1 MDSNV
6 TRPPIISVLGHVDH
20 GKTSL
25 LDKIRQANVAAGES
39 GGITQHIGAYQV
51 ERSGRLLTFIDTP
64 GHAAFSAMRARGG
77 QASDLA
83 ILVVAADDGVM
94 PQTRESIQHIRNAA
108 IPFVVAVNKI
118 DLERAN
124 LDKVKMDLANEGVLV
139 EGFGGNIPICPVSAK
154 SGQGIEELLD
164 VLLLLADLEE
174 LKGDANAPVEAI
186 VIESSLDRHRGPVA
200 TVIVKNGSLDVG
212 DQLYTDKDSK
222 PSKVKALLDWQGN
235 QIKSASPSTPA
246 LILGFTSVPP
256 VGAFVTETG
265 LVDAQ
270 THATHEVN
278 EEDVRFSV
286 ILRADVAGTL
296 EAIIGSLP
304 KEVKIIGSDTG
315 PVNESDV
322 TLAQTTGARIICFR
336 VKPSPAAKKL
346 AEIENIRIDSFTTI
360 YDLLDTIKENVDTI
374 LESEKAPPPTGQA
387 RVLQLFDY
395 NGKAIIG
402 CRVFEGKVKKRD
414 KVRVMR
420 GTELVGEA
428 YITSIRVGRED
439 KDEVIPPTECGLM
452 LSESIDIR
460 PDDTVLSEAKI

>member
-1 MDSNV
+1 MDTNV

-25 LDKIRQANVAAGES
+25 LDRIRKSNVAAGES

-51 ERSGRLLTFIDTP
+51 EKSGRLLTFIDTP

-94 PQTRESIQHIRNAA
+94 PQTRESIGHIRNAG
-108 IPFVVAVNKI
+108 IPFVVAVNKV

-124 LDKVKMDLANEGVLV
+124 IDKVKMDLANEGVLV

-154 SGQGIEELLD
+154 TGAGIDELLD
-164 VLLLLADLEE
+164 VLLLMADLED
-174 LKGDANAPVEAI
+174 LKGNPKAPVEAI
-186 VIESSLDRHRGPVA
+186 VIESSLDRHRGAVA

-212 DQLYTDKDSK
+212 DLLYTDKDSK
-222 PSKVKALLDWQGN
+222 PSKVKALLDWQGQN
-235 QIKSASPSTPA
+235 IKSASPSTPA
-246 LILGFTSVPP
+246 LILGFTAVPP
-256 VGAFVTETG
+256 VGAFVTEQG

-270 THATHEVN
+270 DHATHEVN
-278 EEDVRFSV
+278 DEDVKFSV

-296 EAIIGSLP
+296 EAIVGSLP

-336 VKPSPAAKKL
+336 VKPSPAAKRL
-346 AEIENIRIDSFTTI
+346 AEIEHIQIDTFNTI
-360 YDLLDTIKENVDTI
+360 YDLLDTIKKNVDDI
-374 LESEKAPPPTGQA
+374 IESERAPDPTGQA
-387 RVLQLFDY
+387 RVLQLFSH
-395 NGKAIIG
+395 NGNVIIG
-402 CRVFEGKVKKRD
+402 CRVFEGKVRKNE
-414 KVRVMR
+414 KVKVMR
-420 GTELVGEA
+420 QGQLIGEA
-428 YITSIRVGRED
+428 FITSIRVGRED
-439 KDEVIPPTECGLM
+439 KSEVTPPTECGLM
-452 LSESIDIR
+452 LSNTIDIQ
-460 PDDTVLSEAKI
+460 PDDTVLSEGKI